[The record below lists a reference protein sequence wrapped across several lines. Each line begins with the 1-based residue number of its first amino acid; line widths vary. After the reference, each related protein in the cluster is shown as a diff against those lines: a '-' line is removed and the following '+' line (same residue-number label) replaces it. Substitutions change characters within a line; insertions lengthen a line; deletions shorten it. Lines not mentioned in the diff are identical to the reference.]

1 MASLALPAN
10 LDQIIEAEIIRRF
23 NKAKWQS
30 LLELYEEIAKEG
42 IIFGGAPRDY
52 IARVTAAKD
61 YYEFCEQNKIDADIN
76 YNNPEVSPDTF
87 KDRNLYP
94 EDIDVFI
101 SDEALAEFVK
111 KACKKHVL
119 VKKSSGPGHNYFFE
133 SNPLFKQAL
142 RLEKWEVSLINF
154 SCAKAKMM
162 LLGKSIT
169 TVKTLIR
176 VDFVVIKNEFL
187 NDGEYENFG
196 MLYPPF
202 GNPDFDVNQLMFK
215 WDKEDSS
222 LAVKPMPYIKRY
234 FTSKIN
240 RRNFTR
246 PLDKER
252 EANILLESIVA
263 NIKAKH
269 ARAIYPDVKQYIK
282 CNGSDYVFGIDS
294 HRISK
299 IKIKGYS
306 FVPLDSIFPYGFK
319 KFWAPNDYTYNHTHT
334 HTSETASEVTVAGVS
349 SKSGTVDLSAPK
361 EEEDVCIICQDVFT
375 ADNRWFNCCKT
386 CTGKM
391 HINCFSQ
398 AQRNELVRTLSYVR
412 CPHCRTETYDC
423 NCKALTFINKLIWA
437 NITDGK
443 DTFDRVCAEKCTECQ
458 EYLNFRL
465 SPHCRCWLVQ
475 CRICAPPRQHLLEQ
489 ID

>member
-1 MASLALPAN
+1 MVSLALPAN

-30 LLELYEEIAKEG
+30 LLELYERIAMKG
-42 IIFGGAPRDY
+42 VIFGGAPRDY

-61 YYEFCEQNKIDADIN
+61 YYEFCTQNKIDADIN

-87 KDRNLYP
+87 RDRNLFP

-101 SDEALAEFVK
+101 SDEALDEFVK
-111 KACKKHVL
+111 EASKNNVL
-119 VKKSSGPGHNYFFE
+119 VKRSSGPGHNYFFE
-133 SNPLFKQAL
+133 SNPLFKEAL
-142 RLEKWEVSLINF
+142 RLEKWEISLINF
-154 SCAKAKMM
+154 SSAKAKMM
-162 LLGKSIT
+162 LLGKS
-169 TVKTLIR
+169 VFMAKTLIR
-176 VDFVVIKNEFL
+176 VDFVVINNEFL
-187 NDGEYENFG
+187 NHEEYKSYG
-196 MLYPPF
+196 MLFPPF

-215 WDKEDSS
+215 WDTEDSS

-234 FTSKIN
+234 FTIKMHG
-240 RRNFTR
+240 RNITR

-252 EANILLESIVA
+252 DVNTLLENIVA
-263 NIKAKH
+263 NIKAKRT
-269 ARAIYPDVKQYIK
+269 RAIYPDVKQYIK

-294 HRISK
+294 HRINK

-306 FVPLDSIFPYGFK
+306 FVPLDTIFPCGFK
-319 KFWAPNDYTYNHTHT
+319 KFWAPDDYTYTHT
-334 HTSETASEVTVAGVS
+334 HTGASAS
-349 SKSGTVDLSAPK
+349 SQPSTVDLSASK

-375 ADNRWFNCCKT
+375 AENTWFNCCKT

-391 HINCFSQ
+391 HLSCFSQ

-443 DTFDRVCAEKCTECQ
+443 DTVDRVCTDKCTDCN

-465 SPHCRCWLVQ
+465 APHCRCWLVQ